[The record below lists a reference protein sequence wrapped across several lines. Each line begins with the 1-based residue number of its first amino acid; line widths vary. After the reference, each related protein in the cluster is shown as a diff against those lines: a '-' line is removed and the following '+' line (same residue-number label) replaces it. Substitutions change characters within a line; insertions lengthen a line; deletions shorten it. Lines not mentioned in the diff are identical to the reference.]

1 MAALDLQAM
10 NAARRMVE
18 IRISGLEGDSSLVGA
33 GELALRP
40 LLADP
45 SSLAVGPGGAGPVV
59 LAQP

>member
-1 MAALDLQAM
+1 
-10 NAARRMVE
+10 MVE
-18 IRISGLEGDSSLVGA
+18 IRASGLEGDSSLVGA

-45 SSLAVGPGGAGPVV
+45 SAVAVAPGAAGSAV